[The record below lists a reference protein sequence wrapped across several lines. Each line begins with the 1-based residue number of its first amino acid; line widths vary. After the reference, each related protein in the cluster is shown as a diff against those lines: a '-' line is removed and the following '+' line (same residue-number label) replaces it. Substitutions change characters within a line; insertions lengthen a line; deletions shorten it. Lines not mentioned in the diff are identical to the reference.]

1 MDERDEFSEELD
13 IDFKTTK
20 DLPVD
25 KLLINQVI
33 GQERGVSVIRKAA
46 AKKRN
51 VLLIGPPGTGKSMLG
66 AAMAQ
71 LIPKEQLE
79 DTLAIPN
86 RKDPNTPKIVVVPAG
101 SGEQIVSYHLQRANK
116 SKGLRNFISI
126 MIPAVIVLLA
136 FLTGQW
142 LMGIFVALVAFLI
155 INQVKIRSEQQWIT
169 AGKNMPHF

>member
-79 DTLAIPN
+79 DTLA
-86 RKDPNTPKIVVVPAG
+86 RFW
-101 SGEQIVSYHLQRANK
+101 RANCELSSTK
-116 SKGLRNFISI
+116 S
-126 MIPAVIVLLA
+126 
-136 FLTGQW
+136 
-142 LMGIFVALVAFLI
+142 
-155 INQVKIRSEQQWIT
+155 
-169 AGKNMPHF
+169 